1 MKLDKTIKYFLD
13 SDYRFLVNASVFH
26 RYDNKPD
33 KWYLEK
39 KYKAMTGEKLN
50 FENPKRFNEKMQWL
64 KLYDRRPEY
73 VAMVDKHI
81 VKKYVAD
88 IIGEEHIVPTLGVW
102 DRPDDIDFESLPN
115 QFALKCNHNSGL
127 GMYICRDKTSMDI
140 EVVKRNLQ
148 NGIAED
154 YYNKTRE
161 WPYKDV
167 PRKIIAEKYLTD
179 ESGELTDYKVHCFNG
194 VPKYILVCKDRFK
207 ESGLTEDFFTPE
219 WEHMDV
225 KRPKNGLS
233 KEPIPRPKE
242 LDEILEYARKLS
254 KDIPFVRVD
263 FYIINGKV
271 YFSELTFFP
280 ASGFVKYE
288 PDKWDYIF
296 GEWIELPNE

>member
-1 MKLDKTIKYFLD
+1 
-13 SDYRFLVNASVFH
+13 
-26 RYDNKPD
+26 
-33 KWYLEK
+33 
-39 KYKAMTGEKLN
+39 
-50 FENPKRFNEKMQWL
+50 
-64 KLYDRRPEY
+64 
-73 VAMVDKHI
+73 
-81 VKKYVAD
+81 
-88 IIGEEHIVPTLGVW
+88 
-102 DRPDDIDFESLPN
+102 
-115 QFALKCNHNSGL
+115 
-127 GMYICRDKTSMDI
+127 MDI